1 MVKKGGNICFLFRD
15 TWTKDGIVRGL
26 YAGTSPALIANI
38 AENSILFAANSL
50 CQKFVAKISG
60 KPVENLSALENGLS
74 GSLAAFWSCLALCPT
89 ELVKCRLQAM
99 REAHAEKLTEPP
111 KIGPLKL
118 TQQILKAEGI
128 RGMLIIFSFEDKLLN
143 KIKRTIKL
151 HPSNMFQRDAILLL
165 LKHLSINRVI
175 IRT

>member
-1 MVKKGGNICFLFRD
+1 M
-15 TWTKDGIVRGL
+15 VRGL

-99 REAHAEKLTEPP
+99 RETQAEKLTEPP
-111 KIGPLKL
+111 PRIGPLKL
-118 TQQILKAEGI
+118 TQQILKVEGI
-128 RGMLIIFSFEDKLLN
+128 RGIFLQYKG
-143 KIKRTIKL
+143 I
-151 HPSNMFQRDAILLL
+151 AG
-165 LKHLSINRVI
+165 
-175 IRT
+175 

>member
-1 MVKKGGNICFLFRD
+1 MAKKGENISFLFRD

-128 RGMLIIFSFEDKLLN
+128 GGMPIFFKDKLLN

-151 HPSNMFQRDAILLL
+151 HPCNMCQRYAILLL

-175 IRT
+175 IST

>member
-1 MVKKGGNICFLFRD
+1 M
-15 TWTKDGIVRGL
+15 

-99 REAHAEKLTEPP
+99 REAHTEKFTEPP

-118 TQQILKAEGI
+118 TQQILKVEGI
-128 RGMLIIFSFEDKLLN
+128 RGIFLQYYDHKCTYVLG
-143 KIKRTIKL
+143 T
-151 HPSNMFQRDAILLL
+151 
-165 LKHLSINRVI
+165 
-175 IRT
+175 

>member
-1 MVKKGGNICFLFRD
+1 MAKKGENISFLFRD

-38 AENSILFAANSL
+38 AENSMLFAANSL

-128 RGMLIIFSFEDKLLN
+128 GGMPIFFKDKLLN

-151 HPSNMFQRDAILLL
+151 HPCNMCQRYAILLL
-165 LKHLSINRVI
+165 LKHLSITRVI
-175 IRT
+175 IST